1 MSYTPKT
8 WTDRVVEKPM
18 TYTVTNNPDGSITL
32 TPAEGTV
39 ITAGDLVK
47 AEYLN
52 AMEQGIKSA
61 HDLIAGID
69 LDPNFETTAA
79 NIKMDGTQSLG
90 TLETVPRADHVHP
103 TDTSRAPLASP
114 TFTGTVVLPSTTS
127 IGNVSSAELGY
138 LDGVTSALQTQ
149 LNAKAP
155 LASPAL
161 TGTPTAPSA
170 SGSTDTTQI
179 ATMAAVHD
187 AIDADVG
194 VANSADV
201 KTALN
206 AGGTAPIYACRAWVN
221 FTGTGTLTVN
231 ASGNVSSVT
240 DNGTGDYTVNFT
252 TAIQDANFVTQ
263 YSNGGGSN
271 NQGGAN
277 NLVATTT
284 SVRVISYN
292 PTTDTLTDSARNSV
306 AVFR

>member
-1 MSYTPKT
+1 
-8 WTDRVVEKPM
+8 M